1 MKERIFIKKSKEQIT
16 LREFVKKQFVE
27 AKCGLIDIH
36 HTPVA
41 TRIIIHTTTPGIIIG
56 SGGENIKDA
65 IEIIKRDFKIDNP
78 QIDVQKIDVP
88 DLDPDIVAQTIAT
101 AIESGVNYKRLGNFY
116 TSKIMNAG
124 AIGCEIVIA
133 GKLGGEKSR
142 TERFIEGYLKKCG
155 DPAEKDVMKGWALAN
170 PKLGNIGILVKIMM
184 YQPETLRHMVTKE
197 EVKENK
203 EEVKTEEVKKKE
215 KKKDMK
221 KQHENEVVTEEVVE
235 EAKEAVE
242 EAKEAV
248 EEKHKE

>member
-1 MKERIFIKKSKEQIT
+1 MKERIFIKKSKEQIS
-16 LREFVKKQFVE
+16 LREFVKKQFRE
-27 AKCGLIDIH
+27 AKCGFIDVQ

-88 DLDPDIVAQTIAT
+88 DLDADIVAQTIA
-101 AIESGVNYKRLGNFY
+101 ASIESGVNYKRLGNFY
-116 TSKIMNAG
+116 VSKIMNAG

-142 TERFIEGYLKKCG
+142 TERFTEGYLKKCG

-197 EVKENK
+197 EVKEEKKVVK
-203 EEVKTEEVKKKE
+203 EAVKEVKAEKTEETNAE
-215 KKKDMK
+215 
-221 KQHENEVVTEEVVE
+221 
-235 EAKEAVE
+235 
-242 EAKEAV
+242 
-248 EEKHKE
+248 